1 MQELNRTGVAHV
13 LVHEITHVI
22 EGVTRHSASGIMKA
36 RWDTRDY
43 FDMRRKPL
51 SFAQEDV
58 NLIYDGLKVSRVAPA
73 AMLTRVTRAAVAGQ

>member
-43 FDMRRKPL
+43 FDMRRRPHA
-51 SFAQEDV
+51 FAQEDV
-58 NLIYDGLKVSRVAPA
+58 SLIYDGLKIPRVASA
-73 AMLTRVTRAAVAGQ
+73 AMLTSVARAAVAGQ